1 MKLAYGTTFMEIT
14 DFIGDLDV
22 LGTETGLDIG
32 LTDVEIGER
41 LENPVGSPPLED
53 LIDSGNRILLV
64 VPDATRNAGAGIV
77 ANLMVRRLIASGVE
91 PYNIAAVFA
100 TGIHRPVTE
109 DERKQILT
117 PFLAQRLKTYNH
129 SATDMMRKAGL
140 DSAGFTLKGTTS
152 NGIEVW
158 LNRILDE
165 YDRIVTIGSVG
176 FHYFAG
182 FSGGRK
188 LICPGLASSET
199 ISSTHRLAF
208 DFENKTRAS
217 GVGTGVLEGNPV
229 HETFLE
235 CAEMAAPTFSLNTM
249 VSEDGGISEVV
260 CGHWRESHERM
271 CQIYGERHTVEISE
285 KRDLVIVS
293 CGGAPSDLNLIQA
306 HKSLD
311 TASKACNE
319 GGTIV
324 LLAECGD
331 GLGREDFKKW
341 FSFGSADAIAEALCD
356 NYEVNGQTAW
366 SLRTKTESFDV
377 RIVTSLDSASVG
389 EMGMSAYR
397 SLREA
402 LSGLDRKRGYVI
414 PTGHRIHV
422 KMK

>member
-1 MKLAYGTTFMEIT
+1 MEIT

-22 LGTETGLDIG
+22 LGTETGVDIG
-32 LTDVEIGER
+32 LNDVEIGQR

-53 LIDSGNRILLV
+53 LIDSRDRILLV
-64 VPDATRNAGAGIV
+64 VPDSTRNAGAGII

-109 DERKQILT
+109 EERTQILT
-117 PFLAQRLKTYNH
+117 PFLAQRLKSHNH
-129 SATDMMRKAGL
+129 VATDLMKKAGL
-140 DSAGFTLKGTTS
+140 DSTGFSLKGRTS
-152 NGIEVW
+152 NGIDVW
-158 LNRILDE
+158 LNRVLDE
-165 YDRIVTIGSVG
+165 YERVVTIGSVG

-199 ISSTHRLAF
+199 ITSTHRLAF

-217 GVGTGVLEGNPV
+217 GVAAGVLHGNPV

-235 CAEMAAPTFSLNTM
+235 CAAMAPPTFSLNTM
-249 VSEDGGISEVV
+249 VSEDCGITEVV

-271 CQIYGERHTVEISE
+271 CEMYGERNTLEISE
-285 KRDLVIVS
+285 KRELVIVS
-293 CGGAPSDLNLIQA
+293 CGGSPSDLNLIQA

-311 TASKACNE
+311 AASKACNE

-324 LLAECGD
+324 LLAECRD
-331 GLGREDFKKW
+331 GLGREDFMKW
-341 FSFGSADAIAEALCD
+341 FSFGSSEAIAEALCE

-366 SLRTKTESFDV
+366 SLRTKTEMFDV
-377 RIVTSLDSASVG
+377 RIVTSLDSESVG
-389 EMGMSAYR
+389 AMGMSAHR
-397 SLREA
+397 TLGEA
-402 LSGLDRKRGYVI
+402 LSGLEGKRGYII
-414 PTGHRIHV
+414 PTGHRTLV
-422 KMK
+422 KIK